1 MEISAVFSRRAAG
14 SGIGVA
20 NVDSTKGATGVF
32 FGVAG
37 DEQPTQSKSQ
47 SGQGASRRRVLDKW
61 GSLMTFR
68 CRKALLADFRDAE
81 R

>member
-1 MEISAVFSRRAAG
+1 VAG
-14 SGIGVA
+14 AA

-37 DEQPTQSKSQ
+37 DEQSTQSNSP
-47 SGQGASRRRVLDKW
+47 SGQGKSFFHVLDKL
-61 GSLMTFR
+61 GSLMKFR
-68 CRKALLADFRDAE
+68 GRKALLADFRDAE